1 MHSLLNFKIKGMK
14 KIFSV
19 LAIAALMTACNN
31 SSEEKTVVSKDSVNA
46 ESPLMDAVNTADS
59 AGKVIEAA
67 KDSGIKIIE
76 ETDLI
81 LISNAVGIYFKEQLE
96 LVLNNHKDKV
106 KEVRARGLMLA
117 LEFKD
122 DFEGKKISDALFE
135 AGNVIGF
142 KLNTLRFL
150 PPLTIKTND
159 IDKMIDKLKDY
170 LPQSVILAKAV

>member
-76 ETDLI
+76 ET
-81 LISNAVGIYFKEQLE
+81 
-96 LVLNNHKDKV
+96 
-106 KEVRARGLMLA
+106 KEV
-117 LEFKD
+117 
-122 DFEGKKISDALFE
+122 
-135 AGNVIGF
+135 
-142 KLNTLRFL
+142 
-150 PPLTIKTND
+150 IKH
-159 IDKMIDKLKDY
+159 
-170 LPQSVILAKAV
+170 